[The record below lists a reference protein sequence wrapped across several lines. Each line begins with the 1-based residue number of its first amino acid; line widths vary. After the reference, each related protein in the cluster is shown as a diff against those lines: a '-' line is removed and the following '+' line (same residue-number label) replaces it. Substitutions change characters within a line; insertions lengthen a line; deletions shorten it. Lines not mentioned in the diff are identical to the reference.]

1 MRHTHASKK
10 CKYNLYRES
19 LLVCRA
25 ELMYPPPQPIVS
37 EFNWSVLT
45 VAVLHTAVCPRDRAE
60 MGVSV

>member
-1 MRHTHASKK
+1 M
-10 CKYNLYRES
+10 N
-19 LLVCRA
+19 
-25 ELMYPPPQPIVS
+25 PPPQPIVS

>member
-1 MRHTHASKK
+1 MFKIGKQNKPILFKVTEFRT
-10 CKYNLYRES
+10 
-19 LLVCRA
+19 V
-25 ELMYPPPQPIVS
+25 ELMNPPPQPIVS